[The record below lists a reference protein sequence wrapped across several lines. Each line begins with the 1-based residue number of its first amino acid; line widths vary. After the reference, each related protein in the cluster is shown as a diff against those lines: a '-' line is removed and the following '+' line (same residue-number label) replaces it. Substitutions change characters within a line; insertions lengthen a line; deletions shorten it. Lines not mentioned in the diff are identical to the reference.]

1 MIYAYLRVSTTIQD
15 EQNQRQGVDLKAEKL
30 GLHIDKYIID
40 RVSGTKEPDQRNLG
54 KLLRRAKTGDIII
67 ISEMSRLGRRLFML
81 FRIMEELLNKG
92 VQVYSV
98 KENFTL
104 DNTLQGKTLIFAFG
118 LAAEIE
124 RDMISARTREALAY
138 RKSLGVVLGR
148 PKGSKTKHHKLDPY
162 REKIEKWRAK
172 GWSKAKISRKTKVC
186 DKTLR
191 KYMNQNSLV

>member
-40 RVSGTKEPDQRNLG
+40 RVSGTKEPDQWNLG

-118 LAAEIE
+118 LAADRRYME
-124 RDMISARTREALAY
+124 R
-138 RKSLGVVLGR
+138 
-148 PKGSKTKHHKLDPY
+148 
-162 REKIEKWRAK
+162 
-172 GWSKAKISRKTKVC
+172 
-186 DKTLR
+186 
-191 KYMNQNSLV
+191 NSLV

>member
-15 EQNQRQGVDLKAEKL
+15 EQNQRQGVDLKAERL
-30 GLHIDKYIID
+30 GLKIDKYIID
-40 RVSGTKEPDQRNLG
+40 RVSGTKEPEQRNLG
-54 KLLRRAKTGDIII
+54 KLLWRATSGDIII

-81 FRIMEELLNKG
+81 FRILEDLLNKG
-92 VQVYSV
+92 VHVYSV

-104 DNTLQGKTLIFAFG
+104 DNSLQSKAMIFAFG

-124 RDMISARTREALAY
+124 RDMISARTKEALAY

-148 PKGSKTKHHKLDPY
+148 PKGSKTKHHKLEPY

-172 GWSKAKISRKTKVC
+172 GWSKAKIARKTKVC
-186 DKTLR
+186 DKTLW